1 MSSQRLAPR
10 VIVGC
15 ALICALS
22 TFLLRTHTATL
33 EVDASGALLC
43 EAEVEVSV
51 TQDDGSLTTQRMP
64 ATRVI
69 PGDEVIF
76 TLHYRNYGTQ
86 PAEDVFITNP
96 VPQHMEL
103 QGAGNLPAGLEIT
116 YSVDGGRIFGP
127 MMQLKMIDFAGGER
141 PAVPS
146 DCTHIRWTFHKPLE
160 PGATGSVGYTALF
173 ALLGVVPLAAGVAG
187 YLFGPM
193 GMVSRGLAL
202 VAALLILYPAGV

>member
-1 MSSQRLAPR
+1 MKKL
-10 VIVGC
+10 
-15 ALICALS
+15 
-22 TFLLRTHTATL
+22 
-33 EVDASGALLC
+33 ALLLVLMAIPGTLAAAGATTMGTIELRS

-103 QGAGNLPAGLEIT
+103 QGAGNLPAGLFDQWMA
-116 YSVDGGRIFGP
+116 DGRSIGP
-127 MMQLKMIDFAGGER
+127 MMRTI
-141 PAVPS
+141 
-146 DCTHIRWTFHKPLE
+146 
-160 PGATGSVGYTALF
+160 
-173 ALLGVVPLAAGVAG
+173 
-187 YLFGPM
+187 
-193 GMVSRGLAL
+193 L
-202 VAALLILYPAGV
+202 VALGRMPV